1 MSGEAGAPSNAT
13 PPSRGKREQGWRQ
26 RLKEQMGKIPLFITI
41 TIWVGL
47 AIFAFLLVASLLG
60 HTPIWNLQLTNQE
73 SIVKTALTL
82 VGGVGAVAYL
92 VIKYQERQQAKRNEE
107 RARREETR
115 EEDRL
120 INTKMQDA
128 VNQLGSDK
136 VSTRISGV
144 YALTDIADTYRGG
157 YRQRVVDILCGY
169 LRSDRTSYALDEFGN
184 TVKDEFGRLVK
195 SGSSDEA
202 VESTILDVFAV
213 HLRKERRR
221 SRENEVTVRQ
231 QVEDDQLWCDCR
243 FDFHGTAFHGVVSFA
258 YFMFENETGFFDVT
272 FEGTTDFSDATFEG
286 IAVFS
291 DATFEGIAVFS
302 DAKFKD
308 GADFSNTT
316 FKGIAVFF
324 NTKFKGIAVF
334 FNTTFKDGAD
344 FSNTTFKDGA
354 NFSNAKFNRK
364 YRNATYLFY
373 KWGPISIPPDNDG
386 LPSGAEW
393 AELQEERTGND

>member
-1 MSGEAGAPSNAT
+1 MSGEAGAPSNTT

-26 RLKEQMGKIPLFITI
+26 RLKDWMGENSLFITI

-60 HTPIWNLQLTNQE
+60 HTPIWNLKLTDQE

-92 VIKYQERQQAKRNEE
+92 VIKYQERQQAKRDEE
-107 RARREETR
+107 RASREETR
-115 EEDRL
+115 EKDRF

-136 VSTRISGV
+136 VSTRIAGV

-202 VESTILDVFAV
+202 VESTILDMFAV

-258 YFMFENETGFFDVT
+258 YFMFENETGFSDVT
-272 FEGTTDFSDATFEG
+272 FEGTTDFSDA
-286 IAVFS
+286 
-291 DATFEGIAVFS
+291 
-302 DAKFKD
+302 KFKD
-308 GADFSNTT
+308 G
-316 FKGIAVFF
+316 AVFF

-334 FNTTFKDGAD
+334 FNTKFEGMAVFFNAKFKDGAD
-344 FSNTTFKDGA
+344 FSNATFKDGA

-364 YRNATYLFY
+364 YRNATYPFY

>member
-1 MSGEAGAPSNAT
+1 M
-13 PPSRGKREQGWRQ
+13 
-26 RLKEQMGKIPLFITI
+26 
-41 TIWVGL
+41 
-47 AIFAFLLVASLLG
+47 
-60 HTPIWNLQLTNQE
+60 TNQE

-92 VIKYQERQQAKRNEE
+92 VIKYQERQQAKRDEE

-136 VSTRISGV
+136 VSTRIAGV
-144 YALTDIADTYRGG
+144 YALTDIADTHRGG

-202 VESTILDVFAV
+202 VESTILDMFAV
-213 HLRKERRR
+213 HLRKERR

-258 YFMFENETGFFDVT
+258 DFMFENETGFSDVT
-272 FEGTTDFSDATFEG
+272 FEGTADFSDATFKDM
-286 IAVFS
+286 AFFS
-291 DATFEGIAVFS
+291 NATFKDKAEFHG
-302 DAKFKD
+302 AKFACEVSFFSAMFTD
-308 GADFSNTT
+308 VADFSYTT
-316 FKGIAVFF
+316 FTDVAEFHGA
-324 NTKFKGIAVF
+324 
-334 FNTTFKDGAD
+334 TFTDMAD
-344 FSNTTFKDGA
+344 FSYTTFYEAADFYSLNLSKPKDIDFGG
-354 NFSNAKFNRK
+354 AKFNRK
-364 YRNATYLFY
+364 YCNAPHIYA
-373 KWGPISIPPDNDG
+373 WGPISIPPDKDG

-393 AELQEERTGND
+393 AELQEERTSND

>member
-1 MSGEAGAPSNAT
+1 
-13 PPSRGKREQGWRQ
+13 
-26 RLKEQMGKIPLFITI
+26 MGKIPLFITI
-41 TIWVGL
+41 TIWVVL

-60 HTPIWNLQLTNQE
+60 HTPFWLGHTPFWNLQLTNQE

-136 VSTRISGV
+136 VSTRIAGV
-144 YALTDIADTYRGG
+144 YALTDIADTYRGR

-202 VESTILDVFAV
+202 VESTILDMFAV
-213 HLRKERRR
+213 HLRKERR
-221 SRENEVTVRQ
+221 SREDEVTVRQ

-258 YFMFENETGFFDVT
+258 DFMFENETGFSDVI
-272 FEGTTDFSDATFEG
+272 FEGAADFSDATFKGTADFSNATFESTADFSNATSEG
-286 IAVFS
+286 TAVFS
-291 DATFEGIAVFS
+291 DATFESTADFSNATFKDRAVFS
-302 DAKFKD
+302 DATSEDTVFFPDATFKD
-308 GADFSNTT
+308 MADFSNT
-316 FKGIAVFF
+316 
-324 NTKFKGIAVF
+324 KFK
-334 FNTTFKDGAD
+334 NGAD
-344 FSNTTFKDGA
+344 
-354 NFSNAKFNRK
+354 FSNAKFNRK
-364 YRNATYLFY
+364 S
-373 KWGPISIPPDNDG
+373 KIS
-386 LPSGAEW
+386 
-393 AELQEERTGND
+393 

>member
-1 MSGEAGAPSNAT
+1 
-13 PPSRGKREQGWRQ
+13 
-26 RLKEQMGKIPLFITI
+26 MGKIPLFITI
-41 TIWVGL
+41 TIWVVL

-60 HTPIWNLQLTNQE
+60 HTPFWNLQLTNQE

-136 VSTRISGV
+136 VSTRIAGV
-144 YALTDIADTYRGG
+144 YALTDIADTYRGR

-202 VESTILDVFAV
+202 VESTILDMFAV
-213 HLRKERRR
+213 HLRKERR
-221 SRENEVTVRQ
+221 SREDEVTVRQ

-258 YFMFENETGFFDVT
+258 DFMFENETGFSDVI
-272 FEGTTDFSDATFEG
+272 FEGAADFSDATFKGTADFSNATSEG
-286 IAVFS
+286 TAVFS
-291 DATFEGIAVFS
+291 DATFESTADFSNTKFKDRAVFS
-302 DAKFKD
+302 DATSEDTVFFPDATFKD
-308 GADFSNTT
+308 MADFSNT
-316 FKGIAVFF
+316 
-324 NTKFKGIAVF
+324 KFK
-334 FNTTFKDGAD
+334 NGAD
-344 FSNTTFKDGA
+344 
-354 NFSNAKFNRK
+354 FSNAKFNRK
-364 YRNATYLFY
+364 S
-373 KWGPISIPPDNDG
+373 KIS
-386 LPSGAEW
+386 
-393 AELQEERTGND
+393 

>member
-1 MSGEAGAPSNAT
+1 
-13 PPSRGKREQGWRQ
+13 
-26 RLKEQMGKIPLFITI
+26 MGKIPLFITI
-41 TIWVGL
+41 TIWVVL

-60 HTPIWNLQLTNQE
+60 HTPFWNLQLTNQE

-92 VIKYQERQQAKRNEE
+92 VIKYQERQQDKRNEE

-136 VSTRISGV
+136 VSTRIAGV
-144 YALTDIADTYRGG
+144 YALTDIADTYRGR

-202 VESTILDVFAV
+202 VESTILDMFAV
-213 HLRKERRR
+213 HLRKERR
-221 SRENEVTVRQ
+221 SREDEVTVRQ

-258 YFMFENETGFFDVT
+258 YFMFENETGFSDVT

-291 DATFEGIAVFS
+291 DATSEDTVFFP
-302 DAKFKD
+302 DATFKD
-308 GADFSNTT
+308 MADFSN
-316 FKGIAVFF
+316 A
-324 NTKFKGIAVF
+324 KFK
-334 FNTTFKDGAD
+334 NGAD
-344 FSNTTFKDGA
+344 
-354 NFSNAKFNRK
+354 FSNAKFNRK
-364 YRNATYLFY
+364 YRNATHPFY
-373 KWGPISIPPDNDG
+373 KWGPISIPPYNDG
-386 LPSGAEW
+386 LLAGAKW
-393 AELQEERTGND
+393 AELEENS

>member
-1 MSGEAGAPSNAT
+1 M
-13 PPSRGKREQGWRQ
+13 
-26 RLKEQMGKIPLFITI
+26 FITI

-60 HTPIWNLQLTNQE
+60 HTPIWNLKLTDQE

-92 VIKYQERQQAKRNEE
+92 VIKYQERQQAKRDEE
-107 RARREETR
+107 RASREETR
-115 EEDRL
+115 EKDRL

-136 VSTRISGV
+136 VSTRIAGV
-144 YALTDIADTYRGG
+144 YALTDIADTYRGR

-202 VESTILDVFAV
+202 VESTILDMFAV
-213 HLRKERRR
+213 HLRKERR
-221 SRENEVTVRQ
+221 SREDEVTVRQ

-258 YFMFENETGFFDVT
+258 DFMFENETGFSDVI
-272 FEGTTDFSDATFEG
+272 FEGT
-286 IAVFS
+286 
-291 DATFEGIAVFS
+291 
-302 DAKFKD
+302 
-308 GADFSNTT
+308 ADFSN
-316 FKGIAVFF
+316 A
-324 NTKFKGIAVF
+324 
-334 FNTTFKDGAD
+334 TFKDKADFHGAKFACEVSFFSAMFTDVADLSSATFTDVAEFHGATFTDVAKFHGATFTDMAD
-344 FSNTTFKDGA
+344 FSYTTFYEAADFYSLNLSKPKDIDFGG
-354 NFSNAKFNRK
+354 AKFNRK
-364 YRNATYLFY
+364 YCNAPHIYA
-373 KWGPISIPPDNDG
+373 WGPISIPPDNDG

-393 AELQEERTGND
+393 AELEENS

>member
-1 MSGEAGAPSNAT
+1 
-13 PPSRGKREQGWRQ
+13 
-26 RLKEQMGKIPLFITI
+26 MGKIPLFITI
-41 TIWVGL
+41 TIWVVL

-60 HTPIWNLQLTNQE
+60 HTPFWNLQLTNQE

-136 VSTRISGV
+136 VSTRIAGV
-144 YALTDIADTYRGG
+144 YALTDIADTYRGR

-202 VESTILDVFAV
+202 VESTILDMFAV
-213 HLRKERRR
+213 HLRKERR

-243 FDFHGTAFHGVVSFA
+243 FDFHGTTFHGVVSFA
-258 YFMFENETGFFDVT
+258 DFMFENETGFSDVI
-272 FEGTTDFSDATFEG
+272 FEGAADFSDATFKGTADFSNATFKDIAFFFSNATFKDRAVFSDATSEST
-286 IAVFS
+286 AVFS
-291 DATFEGIAVFS
+291 DATFKDRAGFSNATSEDTVFFP
-302 DAKFKD
+302 DATFKD
-308 GADFSNTT
+308 MADFSN
-316 FKGIAVFF
+316 A
-324 NTKFKGIAVF
+324 KFK
-334 FNTTFKDGAD
+334 NGAD
-344 FSNTTFKDGA
+344 
-354 NFSNAKFNRK
+354 FSNAKFNRK
-364 YRNATYLFY
+364 YRNATHPFY
-373 KWGPISIPPDNDG
+373 KWGPISIPPYNDG
-386 LPSGAEW
+386 LPAGAKW
-393 AELQEERTGND
+393 AELEENS

>member
-1 MSGEAGAPSNAT
+1 
-13 PPSRGKREQGWRQ
+13 
-26 RLKEQMGKIPLFITI
+26 MGKIPLFITI
-41 TIWVGL
+41 TIWVVL

-60 HTPIWNLQLTNQE
+60 HTPFWLGHTPFWNLQLTNQE

-136 VSTRISGV
+136 VSTRIAGV
-144 YALTDIADTYRGG
+144 YALTDIADTYRGR

-202 VESTILDVFAV
+202 VESTILDMFAV
-213 HLRKERRR
+213 QLRQDRR
-221 SRENEVTVRQ
+221 SREDEVTVRQ

-258 YFMFENETGFFDVT
+258 DFMFENETGFSDVI
-272 FEGTTDFSDATFEG
+272 FEGAADFSDATFKGTADFSNATSEG
-286 IAVFS
+286 TAVFS
-291 DATFEGIAVFS
+291 DATFESTADFSNTKFKDRAVFS
-302 DAKFKD
+302 DATSEDTVFFPDATFKD
-308 GADFSNTT
+308 MADFSNT
-316 FKGIAVFF
+316 
-324 NTKFKGIAVF
+324 KFK
-334 FNTTFKDGAD
+334 NGAD
-344 FSNTTFKDGA
+344 
-354 NFSNAKFNRK
+354 FSNAKFNRK
-364 YRNATYLFY
+364 S
-373 KWGPISIPPDNDG
+373 KIS
-386 LPSGAEW
+386 
-393 AELQEERTGND
+393 

>member
-1 MSGEAGAPSNAT
+1 MS
-13 PPSRGKREQGWRQ
+13 
-26 RLKEQMGKIPLFITI
+26 
-41 TIWVGL
+41 
-47 AIFAFLLVASLLG
+47 G

-92 VIKYQERQQAKRNEE
+92 VIKYQERQQAKRDEE

-136 VSTRISGV
+136 VSTRIAGV

-202 VESTILDVFAV
+202 VESTILDMFAV
-213 HLRKERRR
+213 HLRKERR

-258 YFMFENETGFFDVT
+258 DFMFENETGFSDVT
-272 FEGTTDFSDATFEG
+272 FEGTADFSDATFEG
-286 IAVFS
+286 TADFS
-291 DATFEGIAVFS
+291 DATFKDMAFFS
-302 DAKFKD
+302 NATFKDKAEFHGAKFACEVSFFSAMFTDVADLSSATFTDMADLSSATFTDVAKFHGATFTD
-308 GADFSNTT
+308 MADFSYTT
-316 FKGIAVFF
+316 FYEA
-324 NTKFKGIAVF
+324 
-334 FNTTFKDGAD
+334 AD
-344 FSNTTFKDGA
+344 FYSLNLSKPKDIDFGG
-354 NFSNAKFNRK
+354 AKFNRK
-364 YRNATYLFY
+364 YCNAPHIYA
-373 KWGPISIPPDNDG
+373 WGPISIPPDKDG

>member
-1 MSGEAGAPSNAT
+1 MSGEAGAPSNTT

-26 RLKEQMGKIPLFITI
+26 RLKDWMGENSLFITI

-60 HTPIWNLQLTNQE
+60 HTPIWNLKLTDQE

-92 VIKYQERQQAKRNEE
+92 VIKYQERQQAKRDEE
-107 RARREETR
+107 RASREETR
-115 EEDRL
+115 EKDRF

-136 VSTRISGV
+136 VSTRIAGV

-202 VESTILDVFAV
+202 VESTILDMFAV

-258 YFMFENETGFFDVT
+258 YFMFENETGFSDVT
-272 FEGTTDFSDATFEG
+272 FEGTTDFSDAKFK
-286 IAVFS
+286 
-291 DATFEGIAVFS
+291 GIAVFS

-308 GADFSNTT
+308 G
-316 FKGIAVFF
+316 AVFF

-334 FNTTFKDGAD
+334 FNTKFEGMAVFFNAKFKDGAD
-344 FSNTTFKDGA
+344 FSNATFKDGA

-364 YRNATYLFY
+364 YRNATYPFY

>member
-1 MSGEAGAPSNAT
+1 M
-13 PPSRGKREQGWRQ
+13 
-26 RLKEQMGKIPLFITI
+26 
-41 TIWVGL
+41 
-47 AIFAFLLVASLLG
+47 
-60 HTPIWNLQLTNQE
+60 TNQE

-92 VIKYQERQQAKRNEE
+92 VIKYQERQQAKRDEE

-136 VSTRISGV
+136 VSTRIAGV
-144 YALTDIADTYRGG
+144 YALTDIADTHRGG

-202 VESTILDVFAV
+202 VESTILDMFAV
-213 HLRKERRR
+213 HLRKERR

-258 YFMFENETGFFDVT
+258 YSMFENETGFSDVIFEGTADFFNAT
-272 FEGTTDFSDATFEG
+272 FEGTDFSN
-286 IAVFS
+286 
-291 DATFEGIAVFS
+291 
-302 DAKFKD
+302 AKFK
-308 GADFSNTT
+308 GTADFSNAT
-316 FKGIAVFF
+316 
-324 NTKFKGIAVF
+324 
-334 FNTTFKDGAD
+334 
-344 FSNTTFKDGA
+344 
-354 NFSNAKFNRK
+354 FNRK
-364 YRNATYLFY
+364 YRNATYFFY

-386 LPSGAEW
+386 LPAGAKW
-393 AELQEERTGND
+393 AELQEERAGND

>member
-1 MSGEAGAPSNAT
+1 
-13 PPSRGKREQGWRQ
+13 
-26 RLKEQMGKIPLFITI
+26 MGKIPLFITI
-41 TIWVGL
+41 TIWVVL

-60 HTPIWNLQLTNQE
+60 HTPFWNLQLTNQE
-73 SIVKTALTL
+73 STVKTALTL

-92 VIKYQERQQAKRNEE
+92 VIKYQERQQAKRDEE
-107 RARREETR
+107 RASREETR
-115 EEDRL
+115 EKDRF

-136 VSTRISGV
+136 VSTRIAGV

-202 VESTILDVFAV
+202 VESTILDMFAV
-213 HLRKERRR
+213 HLRKERR

-258 YFMFENETGFFDVT
+258 YSMFENETGFSDVT
-272 FEGTTDFSDATFEG
+272 FEGTADFFNATFKGTDFSNAKFEG
-286 IAVFS
+286 
-291 DATFEGIAVFS
+291 T
-302 DAKFKD
+302 
-308 GADFSNTT
+308 ADFSNATFKNGANFSNATFKDMTNFPDAT
-316 FKGIAVFF
+316 FKGMAFFSNAKFESTAVFS
-324 NTKFKGIAVF
+324 NA
-334 FNTTFKDGAD
+334 TFKDRAGFSNATSEDTVFFPDATFKDMAD
-344 FSNTTFKDGA
+344 FSNAKFKNGA
-354 NFSNAKFNRK
+354 DFSNAKFNRK
-364 YRNATYLFY
+364 YRNATHPFY
-373 KWGPISIPPDNDG
+373 KWGPISIPPYNDG
-386 LPSGAEW
+386 LPAGAKW
-393 AELQEERTGND
+393 AELEENS

>member
-1 MSGEAGAPSNAT
+1 MSSAVEGLGG
-13 PPSRGKREQGWRQ
+13 GKNS
-26 RLKEQMGKIPLFITI
+26 LFITI

-60 HTPIWNLQLTNQE
+60 HTPIWNLKLTDQE

-92 VIKYQERQQAKRNEE
+92 VIKYQERQQAKRDEE
-107 RARREETR
+107 RASREETR
-115 EEDRL
+115 EKDRL

-136 VSTRISGV
+136 VSTRIAGV
-144 YALTDIADTYRGG
+144 YALTDIADTYRGR

-202 VESTILDVFAV
+202 VESTILDMFAV
-213 HLRKERRR
+213 HLRKERR
-221 SRENEVTVRQ
+221 SREDEVTVRQ

-258 YFMFENETGFFDVT
+258 DFMFENETGFSDVI
-272 FEGTTDFSDATFEG
+272 FEGT
-286 IAVFS
+286 
-291 DATFEGIAVFS
+291 
-302 DAKFKD
+302 
-308 GADFSNTT
+308 ADFSN
-316 FKGIAVFF
+316 A
-324 NTKFKGIAVF
+324 
-334 FNTTFKDGAD
+334 TFKDKADFHGAKFACEVSFFSAMFTDVADLSSATFTDVAEFHGATFTDVAKFHGATFTDMAD
-344 FSNTTFKDGA
+344 FSYTTFYEAADFYSLNLSKPKDIDFGG
-354 NFSNAKFNRK
+354 AKFNRK
-364 YRNATYLFY
+364 YCNAPHIYA
-373 KWGPISIPPDNDG
+373 WGPISIPPDNDG

-393 AELQEERTGND
+393 AELEENS

>member
-1 MSGEAGAPSNAT
+1 M
-13 PPSRGKREQGWRQ
+13 
-26 RLKEQMGKIPLFITI
+26 
-41 TIWVGL
+41 
-47 AIFAFLLVASLLG
+47 
-60 HTPIWNLQLTNQE
+60 TNQE

-92 VIKYQERQQAKRNEE
+92 VIKYQERQQAKRDEE

-136 VSTRISGV
+136 VSTRIAGV
-144 YALTDIADTYRGG
+144 YALTDIADTHRGG

-202 VESTILDVFAV
+202 VESTILGMFAV
-213 HLRKERRR
+213 HLRKERR

-258 YFMFENETGFFDVT
+258 DFMFENETGFSDVT
-272 FEGTTDFSDATFEG
+272 FEGTADFSDATFKDM
-286 IAVFS
+286 AFFS
-291 DATFEGIAVFS
+291 NATFKDKAEFHG
-302 DAKFKD
+302 AKFACEVSFFSAMFTD
-308 GADFSNTT
+308 VADFSYTT
-316 FKGIAVFF
+316 FTDVAEFHGA
-324 NTKFKGIAVF
+324 
-334 FNTTFKDGAD
+334 TFTDMAD
-344 FSNTTFKDGA
+344 FSYTTFYEAADFYSLNLSKPKDIDFGG
-354 NFSNAKFNRK
+354 AKFNRK
-364 YRNATYLFY
+364 YCNAPHIYA
-373 KWGPISIPPDNDG
+373 WGPISIPPDKDG

-393 AELQEERTGND
+393 AELQEERTSND

>member
-1 MSGEAGAPSNAT
+1 MSGEAGAPSNTT
-13 PPSRGKREQGWRQ
+13 PSSRGKREQGWRQ
-26 RLKEQMGKIPLFITI
+26 RLKDWMGENSLFITI

-60 HTPIWNLQLTNQE
+60 HTPIWNLKLTDQE

-92 VIKYQERQQAKRNEE
+92 VIKYQERQQAKRDEE
-107 RARREETR
+107 RASREGTR
-115 EEDRL
+115 EKDRL

-136 VSTRISGV
+136 VSTRIAGV

-195 SGSSDEA
+195 SGSSDKA
-202 VESTILDVFAV
+202 VESTILDMFAV
-213 HLRKERRR
+213 HLRKERR

-258 YFMFENETGFFDVT
+258 YSMFENETDFSDVT
-272 FEGTTDFSDATFEG
+272 FEGTADFSNATFEGTADFSDAT
-286 IAVFS
+286 
-291 DATFEGIAVFS
+291 
-302 DAKFKD
+302 
-308 GADFSNTT
+308 
-316 FKGIAVFF
+316 
-324 NTKFKGIAVF
+324 
-334 FNTTFKDGAD
+334 
-344 FSNTTFKDGA
+344 
-354 NFSNAKFNRK
+354 FNRK
-364 YRNATYLFY
+364 YRNATYFFY

-386 LPSGAEW
+386 LPAGAKW
-393 AELQEERTGND
+393 AELQEERAGND

>member
-1 MSGEAGAPSNAT
+1 
-13 PPSRGKREQGWRQ
+13 
-26 RLKEQMGKIPLFITI
+26 MGKIPLFITI
-41 TIWVGL
+41 TIWVVL

-60 HTPIWNLQLTNQE
+60 HTPFWNLQLTNQE

-136 VSTRISGV
+136 VSTRIADI

-195 SGSSDEA
+195 SRSSDEA
-202 VESTILDVFAV
+202 VESTILDMFAV
-213 HLRKERRR
+213 HLRKERR

-258 YFMFENETGFFDVT
+258 DFMFENETGFSDVIFEGADFFNAT
-272 FEGTTDFSDATFEG
+272 FEGTDFSN
-286 IAVFS
+286 
-291 DATFEGIAVFS
+291 
-302 DAKFKD
+302 AKFK
-308 GADFSNTT
+308 GTADFSNAT
-316 FKGIAVFF
+316 FK
-324 NTKFKGIAVF
+324 N
-334 FNTTFKDGAD
+334 
-344 FSNTTFKDGA
+344 GA
-354 NFSNAKFNRK
+354 NFSNATFNRK
-364 YRNATYLFY
+364 YRNATYPFY

-386 LPSGAEW
+386 LPSGRNG
-393 AELQEERTGND
+393 QS

>member
-1 MSGEAGAPSNAT
+1 
-13 PPSRGKREQGWRQ
+13 
-26 RLKEQMGKIPLFITI
+26 MGKIPLFITI
-41 TIWVGL
+41 TIWVVL

-60 HTPIWNLQLTNQE
+60 HTPFWNLQLTNQE

-136 VSTRISGV
+136 VSTRIADV

-202 VESTILDVFAV
+202 VESTILDMFAV
-213 HLRKERRR
+213 HLRKERR

-243 FDFHGTAFHGVVSFA
+243 FDFHGTTFHGVVSFA
-258 YFMFENETGFFDVT
+258 DFMFENETGFSDVT
-272 FEGTTDFSDATFEG
+272 FEGMADFSDATFEG
-286 IAVFS
+286 TGFSDVTFEGMADFS
-291 DATFEGIAVFS
+291 DATFKDRAGFSNATFESMADFS
-302 DAKFKD
+302 DATFKN
-308 GADFSNTT
+308 GADFY
-316 FKGIAVFF
+316 
-324 NTKFKGIAVF
+324 
-334 FNTTFKDGAD
+334 
-344 FSNTTFKDGA
+344 
-354 NFSNAKFNRK
+354 NATFNRK
-364 YRNATYLFY
+364 YRNATFPFY
-373 KWGPISIPPDNDG
+373 QWGPISIPPYNDG
-386 LPSGAEW
+386 LPAGARW
-393 AELQEERTGND
+393 AELEENS

>member
-1 MSGEAGAPSNAT
+1 M
-13 PPSRGKREQGWRQ
+13 
-26 RLKEQMGKIPLFITI
+26 FITI

-92 VIKYQERQQAKRNEE
+92 VIKYQERQQAKRDEE

-136 VSTRISGV
+136 VSTRIAGV
-144 YALTDIADTYRGG
+144 YALTDIADTHRGG

-202 VESTILDVFAV
+202 VESTIFGMFAV
-213 HLRKERRR
+213 HLRKERR

-231 QVEDDQLWCDCR
+231 QVEDNQLWCDCR
-243 FDFHGTAFHGVVSFA
+243 FDFHGTAFHGVVSFV
-258 YFMFENETGFFDVT
+258 YFMFENETGFSDVT
-272 FEGTTDFSDATFEG
+272 FEDMADFYDATFKDMAFFSDATFKDKAEFHG
-286 IAVFS
+286 AKFACEVSFFS
-291 DATFEGIAVFS
+291 ATFTDMADLSYTTFTDVAEFHGATFT
-302 DAKFKD
+302 DM
-308 GADFSNTT
+308 ADFSYTT
-316 FKGIAVFF
+316 FYEA
-324 NTKFKGIAVF
+324 
-334 FNTTFKDGAD
+334 AD
-344 FSNTTFKDGA
+344 FYSLNLSKPKDIDFGG
-354 NFSNAKFNRK
+354 AKFNRK
-364 YRNATYLFY
+364 YCNAPHIYA
-373 KWGPISIPPDNDG
+373 WGPISIPPDKDG

>member
-1 MSGEAGAPSNAT
+1 M
-13 PPSRGKREQGWRQ
+13 
-26 RLKEQMGKIPLFITI
+26 
-41 TIWVGL
+41 
-47 AIFAFLLVASLLG
+47 
-60 HTPIWNLQLTNQE
+60 TNQE

-136 VSTRISGV
+136 VSTRIAGV
-144 YALTDIADTYRGG
+144 YALTDIADTYRGR

-202 VESTILDVFAV
+202 VESTILDMFAV
-213 HLRKERRR
+213 HLRKERR

-243 FDFHGTAFHGVVSFA
+243 FDFHGTAFHGVASFA
-258 YFMFENETGFFDVT
+258 YFMFENETGFSDVT
-272 FEGTTDFSDATFEG
+272 FEGTADFSDATFKGTAVFSDATSESTAVFSDATSEG
-286 IAVFS
+286 TAVFS
-291 DATFEGIAVFS
+291 DATFESTADFSNATFKDRAVFS
-302 DAKFKD
+302 DATSEDTVFFPDATFKD
-308 GADFSNTT
+308 MADFSNT
-316 FKGIAVFF
+316 
-324 NTKFKGIAVF
+324 KFK
-334 FNTTFKDGAD
+334 NGAD
-344 FSNTTFKDGA
+344 
-354 NFSNAKFNRK
+354 FSNAKFNRK
-364 YRNATYLFY
+364 S
-373 KWGPISIPPDNDG
+373 KIS
-386 LPSGAEW
+386 
-393 AELQEERTGND
+393 

>member
-1 MSGEAGAPSNAT
+1 
-13 PPSRGKREQGWRQ
+13 
-26 RLKEQMGKIPLFITI
+26 MGKIPLFITI
-41 TIWVGL
+41 TIWVVL

-60 HTPIWNLQLTNQE
+60 HTPFWNLQLTNQE

-136 VSTRISGV
+136 VSTRIADV

-195 SGSSDEA
+195 SRSSDEA
-202 VESTILDVFAV
+202 VESTILDMFAV
-213 HLRKERRR
+213 HLRKERR

-258 YFMFENETGFFDVT
+258 DFMFENETGFSDVI
-272 FEGTTDFSDATFEG
+272 FEGA
-286 IAVFS
+286 AVFS
-291 DATFEGIAVFS
+291 DATF
-302 DAKFKD
+302 KD
-308 GADFSNTT
+308 TADFFNAT
-316 FKGIAVFF
+316 FKG
-324 NTKFKGIAVF
+324 T
-334 FNTTFKDGAD
+334 AD
-344 FSNTTFKDGA
+344 FF
-354 NFSNAKFNRK
+354 NAKFNRK
-364 YRNATYLFY
+364 YRNATYPFY
-373 KWGPISIPPDNDG
+373 KWGPISIPPYNDG
-386 LPSGAEW
+386 LPAGAKW
-393 AELQEERTGND
+393 AELEENS